1 MHCDHCPNFEGELL
15 CGRWHYL
22 IQLSAHN
29 TGYTA
34 CGKMAYEVL
43 WANLPPSQSAC
54 QWRLVCA
61 ACGQTARVQTV
72 TKRSPPQMCE
82 TLRKHAALCKCSLHS
97 IAQYMCW
104 MCGCICFAWD
114 GVVWSR
120 LTKLH
125 MIFLWFFLI
134 MAFKKE
140 SNLIRI
146 TFNKVLIFCFLCW
159 RLDVS
164 FLFFLLQH
172 YTFWRSSL
180 VPVLQDIKK
189 SFFQSKFII
198 CFWGIYFF

>member
-1 MHCDHCPNFEGELL
+1 MSKPSSLPVRLSVKASLCSLWSDCPSANCHQAFTPTNVWNFKKARSPLQVKFAQHCPVHVLNV
-15 CGRWHYL
+15 WMYL
-22 IQLSAHN
+22 FCLGWGCMVTS
-29 TGYTA
+29 Y
-34 CGKMAYEVL
+34 
-43 WANLPPSQSAC
+43 
-54 QWRLVCA
+54 
-61 ACGQTARVQTV
+61 QTSYDFSV
-72 TKRSPPQMCE
+72 
-82 TLRKHAALCKCSLHS
+82 
-97 IAQYMCW
+97 I
-104 MCGCICFAWD
+104 
-114 GVVWSR
+114 
-120 LTKLH
+120 
-125 MIFLWFFLI
+125 FLI